1 MQGCEQATDACDG
14 RAQAM
19 GEQGECGLAERV
31 FAQLEAEAL
40 STAAQ
45 TADAAG
51 PESHAYSEDTY
62 VDAHGDAPSSTAT
75 AGPLPG
81 YAAAL
86 PGFEAGP
93 RLDLGFSHFP
103 SAWGP
108 IVTPAGGAGAARGGQ
123 AGGAGVWQ
131 TAASAARPIG
141 AAACAAAAGAGR
153 SEADR
158 RNSFGAMPTALAEQ
172 ARKFC
177 QCLSGFWRV
186 FGTLLVTGHMSGHA
200 FVAWCG

>member
-1 MQGCEQATDACDG
+1 MS
-14 RAQAM
+14 QAM

-40 STAAQ
+40 AAAAQ
-45 TADAAG
+45 SADTMGAE
-51 PESHAYSEDTY
+51 PQVYSEDVY
-62 VDAHGDAPSSTAT
+62 VDAHSEVASGAAT
-75 AGPLPG
+75 PNPLPG
-81 YAAAL
+81 YAATL
-86 PGFEAGP
+86 PGFEVGP

-108 IVTPAGGAGAARGGQ
+108 IVTPAGGAGAGVGGEAAG
-123 AGGAGVWQ
+123 AGGWQ
-131 TAASAARPIG
+131 AFAARPVG

-172 ARKFC
+172 ARSPC
-177 QCLSGFWRV
+177 CVTTSTGERV
-186 FGTLLVTGHMSGHA
+186 F
-200 FVAWCG
+200 VASQSV